1 MSKKTMKLR
10 LTILSLL
17 LGSALVLAGG
27 ALETSN
33 AQMTYLSLGTG
44 GTAGTWYPVGGVL
57 AAAMS
62 KSGTVSVTAQASAA
76 SIENIRTVGAGER
89 QLGMAS
95 SGLILFAVQG
105 VEMFKGEKYPD
116 LASIASML
124 PNQFQF
130 VVRDGSGINSM
141 MDLAGK
147 TVGTGAPGSGD
158 QVLAEGVLKALGLMD
173 KVKTMPLSF
182 AEQVTAFKNRQ
193 IDCIFVAAAAP
204 TAAILD
210 AGSQAKIKFLGFTP
224 EMRTKIL
231 AAMPYAVDDVITTK
245 QYNFLSEDIPTFSTL
260 TTLFTSTKVPEQVV
274 YNLTK
279 AMWADLATIKAS
291 HSAMANWNMEMAVKG
306 FPVPAHPG
314 ALKFYKEQG
323 KM

>member
-1 MSKKTMKLR
+1 MSRNMTR
-10 LTILSLL
+10 LGLLILMLSLL
-17 LGSALVLAGG
+17 IGGAAFAGGSADTGKV
-27 ALETSN
+27 
-33 AQMTYLSLGTG
+33 TYLTMGTG

-62 KSGTVSVTAQASAA
+62 KSGTVSVTAQTSAA
-76 SIENIRTVGAGER
+76 SLENIRLVGSGER

-105 VEMFKGEKYPD
+105 VQMFKGESYPD
-116 LASIASML
+116 LASIASLL

-130 VVRDGSGINSM
+130 VVRDGSGINSL

-158 QVLAEGVLKALGLMD
+158 QVLAEGCLKALGLLD
-173 KVKTMPLSF
+173 KVTAMPLSF

-193 IDCIFVAAAAP
+193 IDCVFVAAAAP

-210 AGSQAKIKFLGFTP
+210 AASQAKVRFLGFTP
-224 EMRTKIL
+224 EMKPKIL
-231 AAMPYAVDDVITTK
+231 AEMPYAVEDVITTK
-245 QYNFLSEDIPTFSTL
+245 QYTFLEKDIPTFSTL
-260 TTLFTSTKVPEQVV
+260 TTLFTSTKISEQVIYDAV
-274 YNLTK
+274 K
-279 AMWADLATIKAS
+279 AMWGDLATIKAS
-291 HSAMANWNMEMAVKG
+291 HSAMANWSMDMAVKG